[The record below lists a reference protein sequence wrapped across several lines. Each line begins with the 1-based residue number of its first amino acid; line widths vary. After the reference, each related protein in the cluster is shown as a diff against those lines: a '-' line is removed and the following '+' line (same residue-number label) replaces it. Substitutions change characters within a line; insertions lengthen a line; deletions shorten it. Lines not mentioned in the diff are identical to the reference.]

1 MSVKVIPTMTIIGL
15 CTLFVSSTAIANPMN
30 VSGRWVGVNYASKIK
45 GPTNITMT
53 LKQNENMVMGKYLA
67 ATGVSKVGEGM
78 KTNPMTFK
86 IKWKNTA
93 PKCPG
98 KYIYEYTLNGE
109 QLTWMFVGEDC
120 LGIEKGHGYAKREP

>member
-1 MSVKVIPTMTIIGL
+1 MPIKNIALSLGLSV
-15 CTLFVSSTAIANPMN
+15 LFISSSVIANPVN

-45 GPTNITMT
+45 GPTQVTMT
-53 LKQNENMVMGKYLA
+53 LNQTDQMIMGKYLA
-67 ATGVSKVGEGM
+67 ATGVAKEGKGM
-78 KTNPMTFK
+78 KNSPTTFK
-86 IKWKNTA
+86 IRWRNTA

-98 KYIYEYTLNGE
+98 KYVYEYTLNGD